1 MLVQPQTVSNRSVEV
16 TIVCGSYKIRDGDNG
31 LCKLGVYATKTFQG
45 MGLDI

>member
-16 TIVCGSYKIRDGDNG
+16 TIVYEIGDGDNG
-31 LCKLGVYATKTFQG
+31 LCKLGVYATKTFLC